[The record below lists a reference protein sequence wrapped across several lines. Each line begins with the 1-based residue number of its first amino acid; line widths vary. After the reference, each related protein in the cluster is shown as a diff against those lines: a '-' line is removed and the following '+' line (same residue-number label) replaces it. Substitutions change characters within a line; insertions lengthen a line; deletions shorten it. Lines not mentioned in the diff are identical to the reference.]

1 MSHSPATEDTRWRF
15 WIDRGGTFTDVVAVD
30 DAGALRRMK
39 LLSEDPEHYADAAVE
54 AVRRILGVAPGEALP
69 VARIAE
75 VRMGTTVATNA
86 LLERKGARVLLVTA
100 RGLGDALWIG
110 YQNRPE
116 LFALHIRRPDPYYA
130 EILEID
136 GRLDSTGRELAP
148 LDPEALRAGLAAAR
162 ARGCEACAIVLPHA
176 FAHPRHEIQVA
187 ELAAAGGFAEVSAS
201 HAVAPQLGFIARGQ
215 TTVIDAY
222 LTPPLRRYVRQ
233 VAEGLS
239 GAPLYFMKSDG
250 GLCAADQLRGSDA
263 ILSGPAGGVVGA
275 VGAAAAAGFE
285 RLIGLDMGGTSTD
298 VCHYAGE
305 LERSA
310 HTEVAGQRLLRPTLA
325 VHTVAAGGG
334 SIVGL
339 TQGRLTVGPASAG
352 ADPGPACYRRG
363 GPLTLTDCNLF
374 LGRLVPER
382 FPQVFGA
389 GADQPLDPEAAAA
402 QLRGLAAELP
412 DATAETV
419 AAGALAV
426 GVAHMAEA
434 IRKITLGQGRD
445 IETHCLIGFGGAGGQ
460 HACQVAD
467 ALGLRRV
474 VLPPLGGVLSAYGIG
489 TAAVSALRR
498 RSLERPLAEVGGTLA
513 EDFAALAREALPE
526 LAAAG
531 GRTHDT
537 LRRFHLRYRGADT
550 GLVLDWSPE
559 ADLAAA
565 FHACH
570 AETFGFAQDSE
581 VLVGALEIELR
592 LPGHAAVP
600 LAAPQGAEA
609 APLGRQRAWFD
620 GWREVPVYARAELPA
635 GQTIDGPAILAE
647 DIATTVVEPGW
658 RLRVLADGALL
669 LESVAARAS
678 RPEAEAPGTAPD
690 PIRLELF
697 RNRFMAIAEQMGE
710 VLRQTAHS
718 VNIKERL
725 DYSCALFDP
734 AGGLVANAPHMP
746 VHLGSMSET
755 VKTLMSRQTLR
766 PGQVWVQNNPYAGG
780 THLPDVTVITPVFDT
795 AGEAL
800 RFLVASRAHHADI
813 GGITPGSMP
822 PGSRRIEEE
831 GVLID
836 DFLLAEDGRLREPA
850 LRELLAAGPYPA
862 RNPTQNV
869 ADLKAQIAANHRG
882 WRELLRTVDELGLA
896 TVQAYMRHIQDN
908 AEAAVQA
915 LLARLPEGRF
925 ETVMDNGA
933 RIAVAVRIERAQGR
947 ATVDFTGT
955 SPQRTDNFNAP
966 TAVTRAAVLYWL
978 RTLVGEDIPL
988 NDGCLEPVR
997 IVIPSGCLLAP
1008 APPAAV
1014 VAGNVEISQ
1023 VVAECLFAAVGACAS
1038 AQGTM
1043 NNLSFGSDAFQHYET
1058 LGGGSGAGPDFD
1070 GTAAVHA
1077 HMSNSRLTDPEVMEW
1092 RFPIRVEAFTLR
1104 PGTGGAGRHRGG
1116 DGLVRRLR
1124 LLEPMT
1130 VAVLSNRR
1138 STAPFGLAGGTD
1150 GAPGV
1155 NRLIRADGREEN
1167 LGACD
1172 QREAAAGDLLSV
1184 ETPGGGGYGRETGG
1198 D

>member
-1 MSHSPATEDTRWRF
+1 MNLQNRQRWRF

-54 AVRRILGVAPGEALP
+54 AVRRLLGVASGAPLP
-69 VARIAE
+69 VERIAE

-116 LFALHIRRPDPYYA
+116 LFALHIRRPAPYYA
-130 EILEID
+130 EVLEVD
-136 GRLDSTGRELAP
+136 GRVDPQGREI
-148 LDPEALRAGLAAAR
+148 EAIDTAAAGAGLAAAR
-162 ARGCEACAIVLPHA
+162 TRGCEACAIVLPHA
-176 FAHPRHEIQVA
+176 FAHPRHEQALVA
-187 ELAAAGGFAEVSAS
+187 LAETAGFTEISAS
-201 HAVAPQLGFIARGQ
+201 HAVAPQLGFVARGQ
-215 TTVIDAY
+215 TTVIDGY

-250 GLCAADQLRGSDA
+250 GLCAAEQLRGADA

-275 VGAAAAAGFE
+275 ISAAAEAGFE

-305 LERSA
+305 LERAA
-310 HTEVAGQRLLRPTLA
+310 HSEVAGQRLLRPTLA

-334 SIVGL
+334 SIVDL

-382 FPQVFGA
+382 FPRVFGPT
-389 GADQPLDPEAAAA
+389 ADQPLDPGAAAA
-402 QLRGLAAELP
+402 RLRALADILP
-412 DATAETV
+412 EANAETI
-419 AAGALAV
+419 AAGALAI

-434 IRKITLGQGRD
+434 IRKITLGRGLD
-445 IETHCLIGFGGAGGQ
+445 IEEHCLIGFGGAGGQ
-460 HACQVAD
+460 HACQVAA

-474 VLPPLGGVLSAYGIG
+474 LLPPLGGVLSAYGIG
-489 TAAVSALRR
+489 MAAVS
-498 RSLERPLAEVGGTLA
+498 
-513 EDFAALAREALPE
+513 
-526 LAAAG
+526 
-531 GRTHDT
+531 T
-537 LRRFHLRYRGADT
+537 LRRLGLERSLDATAATLSNQFERLIETARPDLAGATDPGHAPEIARRVQLRYRGADT
-550 GLVLDWSPE
+550 TLALDWMDGC
-559 ADLAAA
+559 DLATA
-565 FHACH
+565 FHARH
-570 AETFGFAQDSE
+570 AEAFGFVQDAPIVVAAIE
-581 VLVGALEIELR
+581 VELS
-592 LPGHAAVP
+592 LPGHAAVRLSPAACRPAEP
-600 LAAPQGAEA
+600 LAH
-609 APLGRQRAWFD
+609 QRAWFD
-620 GWREVPVYARAELPA
+620 GWITVPVYARADLPE
-635 GQTIDGPAILAE
+635 GQMVNGPAIVAE
-647 DIATTVVEPGW
+647 DIGTTVVEPGW
-658 RLRVLADGALL
+658 RLRVQRNGALL
-669 LESVAARAS
+669 LEADAEGARTPVPATVGS
-678 RPEAEAPGTAPD
+678 DTTPD
-690 PIRLELF
+690 PVRLELF

-725 DYSCALFDP
+725 DYSCAIFAPD
-734 AGGLVANAPHMP
+734 GGLVANAPHIP

-755 VKTLMSRQTLR
+755 IRGLLDRQTLR

-780 THLPDVTVITPVFDT
+780 THLPDVTAITPVFD
-795 AGEAL
+795 AEGRGL
-800 RFLVASRAHHADI
+800 QFLVASRAHHADI

-836 DFLLAEDGRLREPA
+836 DFLLVEAERLRVDP
-850 LRELLAAGPYPA
+850 LRELLAGGPYPA
-862 RNPTQNV
+862 RNPEQNL

-882 WRELLRTVDELGLA
+882 RRELLRTVAELGLP
-896 TVQAYMRHIQDN
+896 TVQAYMGHIQAN
-908 AEAAVQA
+908 AEAAVRA
-915 LLARLPEGRF
+915 LLERLPEGRF
-925 ETVMDNGA
+925 ETAMDNGA
-933 RIAVAVRIERAQGR
+933 RIAVAVRIERAQGG
-947 ATVDFTGT
+947 ATIDFSGT
-955 SPQRTDNFNAP
+955 SPQRADNFNAP

-988 NDGCLEPVR
+988 NDGCLKPVR
-997 IVIPSGCLLAP
+997 LIVPPGSLLAP
-1008 APPAAV
+1008 VTPAAV

-1043 NNLSFGSDAFQHYET
+1043 NNLSFGSEVFQHYET

-1070 GTAAVHA
+1070 GMAAVHA

-1104 PGTGGAGRHRGG
+1104 PGSGGAGRHRGG
-1116 DGLVRRLR
+1116 DGLIRRLR

-1130 VAVLSNRR
+1130 VALLSNRR
-1138 STAPFGLAGGTD
+1138 TSAPFGLAGGD
-1150 GAPGV
+1150 CGQPGS
-1155 NRLIRADGREEN
+1155 NRLIRADGRVED
-1167 LGACD
+1167 LGACG
-1172 QREAAAGDLLSV
+1172 QREAGAGDLLIV
-1184 ETPGGGGYGRETGG
+1184 ETPGGGGFGAA
-1198 D
+1198 